1 MSIQKTA
8 LFLIDGEEMIVS
20 NENIGFS
27 FEDLD
32 KCWVS
37 MEQKADTTG
46 IYHVVMNPTKD
57 KPNTLAGPNGENV
70 AYMVFYNAEGA
81 IYAVLQCVLD
91 PNYEVPPVFEVDT
104 SAVAFIGEETFD
116 ATIEFL
122 KPGDPDY
129 DTSAAASYPGVIQVR
144 LTHRNAMASYVGM
157 KLPEYSTWRSTQ
169 SWLKV
174 SQNAGLPCI
183 NMMDLVGNSGRGTI
197 TFYDENSR
205 AVLIMVCVFGFGA

>member
-1 MSIQKTA
+1 M
-8 LFLIDGEEMIVS
+8 
-20 NENIGFS
+20 
-27 FEDLD
+27 
-32 KCWVS
+32 
-37 MEQKADTTG
+37 
-46 IYHVVMNPTKD
+46 
-57 KPNTLAGPNGENV
+57 
-70 AYMVFYNAEGA
+70 
-81 IYAVLQCVLD
+81 LD

-116 ATIEFL
+116 ATIDFL